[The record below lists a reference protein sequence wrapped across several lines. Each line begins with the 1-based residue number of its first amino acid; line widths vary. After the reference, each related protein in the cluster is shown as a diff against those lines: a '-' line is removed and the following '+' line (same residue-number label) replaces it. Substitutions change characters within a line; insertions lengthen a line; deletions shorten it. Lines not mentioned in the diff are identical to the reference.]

1 MDANYT
7 QQRMQEIQQEQSF
20 ANALG
25 KILSGKSNYKPV
37 IEMKK
42 VQIVCKECGSILADM
57 MKFCPECGTK
67 VEKPVKN

>member
-7 QQRMQEIQQEQSF
+7 QQRMNELQQSQEF
-20 ANALG
+20 AGALG
-25 KILSGKSNYKPV
+25 KILSGKANYKPV

-42 VQIVCKECGSILADM
+42 IQVICRECNSILADN

-67 VEKPVKN
+67 IEKKN

>member
-7 QQRMQEIQQEQSF
+7 QERMNELQRNQEF
-20 ANALG
+20 AGALG

-37 IEMKK
+37 IEMRK
-42 VQIVCKECGSILADM
+42 VEIKCPSCGSILADN

-67 VEKPVKN
+67 IEKPTN